1 MNWREFWNGDHAIYV
16 NARHKALHYDRIAR
30 DIVALLPGGA
40 VVALDHGAGEALA
53 ADAVARH
60 CASLA
65 LYDAAPTVQAKL
77 AQRFAGDARI
87 RVLDDAAL
95 AGLDDASLDVVVVN
109 SLLQYLT
116 REEFAALLDFWRAKL
131 KTGGRLVVGDVIP
144 PDVGPVDDVK
154 ALMRFAL
161 EGGFVVAAATGLVKT
176 FFSPYRKLRQSL
188 PLTTYAEADMLAL
201 IAAHGFSPQRA
212 DKNIGHNQARM
223 TFVATRG

>member
-16 NARHKALHYDRIAR
+16 NARHKGLHYDRIAR
-30 DIVALLPGGA
+30 DIVALLPGEN
-40 VVALDHGAGEALA
+40 VIALDHGAGEALA

-60 CASLA
+60 CARLA

-77 AQRFAGDARI
+77 SQRFAGDARI
-87 RVLDDAAL
+87 RVLDDASL
-95 AGLDDASLDVVVVN
+95 AALDDGSLDVVVVN

-116 REEFAALLDFWRAKL
+116 REEFAGLLDFWRAKV
-131 KTGGRLVVGDVIP
+131 KAGGRLVIGDVIP
-144 PDVGPVDDVK
+144 PDVAAVDDVK

-188 PLTTYAEADMLAL
+188 PLTTYTEADMLAL
-201 IAAHGFSPQRA
+201 IAAHGFAPQRA
-212 DKNIGHNQARM
+212 ARNIGHNQARM